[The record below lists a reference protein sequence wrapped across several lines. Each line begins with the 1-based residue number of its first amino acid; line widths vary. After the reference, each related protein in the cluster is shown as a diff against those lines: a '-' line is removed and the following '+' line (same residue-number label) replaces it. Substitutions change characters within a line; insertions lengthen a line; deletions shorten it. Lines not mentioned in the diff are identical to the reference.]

1 MGLIFDTMSAYF
13 AEHGW
18 TTTRIGDSLGLSM
31 TVQGDN
37 GQWACI
43 AQADEERR
51 LFLFY
56 SAAPVDVPAEKRLA
70 VAEFITRANYNT
82 LVGNFELDFE
92 DGDLRYKTS
101 CSVEG
106 GDASAWANGLL
117 MAQIARLVSINVF
130 MMDQYLP
137 GLTAVLTGEAPR
149 DAIAHVEEEQH
160 D

>member
-18 TTTRIGDSLGLSM
+18 TTTRIGDSPGLSM
-31 TVQGDN
+31 AVQGDN

-56 SAAPVDVPAEKRLA
+56 SAAPLDVPAHMRQA
-70 VAEFITRANYNT
+70 MAEFITRANYNT
-82 LVGNFELDFE
+82 LVGNFELDME

-106 GDASAWANGLL
+106 EDASVWANGLL
-117 MAQIARLVSINVF
+117 AAQIERLVSINVF

-137 GLTAVLTGEAPR
+137 GMTAVFNGEAPR
-149 DAIAHVEEEQH
+149 DAIARIEEE
-160 D
+160 

>member
-1 MGLIFDTMSAYF
+1 MGLIFDTMSTYF

-56 SAAPVDVPAEKRLA
+56 SAAPLDVPAPKRLA
-70 VAEFITRANYNT
+70 MAEFIARANYNT
-82 LVGNFELDFE
+82 LVGNFELDME

-106 GDASAWANGLL
+106 GDASAWAHGLL
-117 MAQIARLVSINVF
+117 TAQIERLVSINVF

-137 GLTAVLTGEAPR
+137 GITAVLDGETAR
-149 DAIAHVEEEQH
+149 EAIARIEEE
-160 D
+160 